1 MKARLRFISSLIVT
15 VGMALLSPVVHAQA
29 AYPERAVTFI
39 VGFSPGSSIDLV
51 ARTVAK
57 NLAIKLKQ
65 AVIVENKPGA
75 GGNLAAEIVA
85 RAKPDGY
92 TLLIVA
98 NSIAISPAVYPN
110 LNFDAK
116 RDLAAVAYVGIGPVI
131 MKVNR
136 SSKID
141 SVKKLV
147 EYAKA
152 NPEKLN
158 YGSSGE
164 GGTPHM
170 ATVLFEQVANIRM
183 THIPYKGGGDALAAL
198 LGGQVDLVVNPLL
211 GDTKSDRII
220 SLAITGDSRSAL
232 APDVPTFRE
241 LGYDFNVGVYYG
253 IMAPKAVP
261 AKIVDRINES
271 VNEVLADRDVIDA
284 LTTRSGIVL
293 QPMTPAEFQ
302 DYLNKDME
310 LWKKIVARK

>member
-1 MKARLRFISSLIVT
+1 MTMQLRLIASFLLATSL
-15 VGMALLSPVVHAQA
+15 GLLSAAACSQA
-29 AYPERAVTFI
+29 TYPEKAVTFV

-57 NLAIKLKQ
+57 NLANKLKQ

-98 NSIAISPAVYPN
+98 NSIAIAPAVYPN
-110 LNFDAK
+110 LNFDVK
-116 RDLAAVAYVGIGPVI
+116 KDLAAIAYLGIGPVI

-141 SVKKLV
+141 SVKALV
-147 EYAKA
+147 EYARA

-170 ATVLFEQVANIRM
+170 ATALFEQVAGIRM

-198 LGGQVDLVVNPLL
+198 LGGQIDLVINPLL
-211 GDTKSDRII
+211 GDTKSDRIT
-220 SLAITGDSRSAL
+220 SLAITGTSRSAL
-232 APDVPTFRE
+232 APEVPTFKE
-241 LGYDFNVGVYYG
+241 LGYDYSVGVYYG
-253 IMAPKAVP
+253 VMGPKAIP
-261 AKIVDRINES
+261 GKIVDRINES
-271 VNEVLADRDVIDA
+271 VNEALADKDVIDA

-293 QPMTPAEFQ
+293 QAMTPAEFQ
-302 DYLNKDME
+302 DYLNKDID
-310 LWKKIVARK
+310 LWKRIVSRK